1 VDRLI
6 YTAMTGAKHVF
17 NQQAGVAHNLANATT
32 TGYRAQEHK
41 FRAVPIQSEAMPT
54 RAFVV
59 DASIADDYS
68 QGPLAFTGRSLD
80 VAVQGRGWIA
90 VEGADGKE
98 AYTRVGALQINPN
111 GLLQSKAGLNV
122 VGDGGPISVPPDS
135 KVTIASDGTISVLPE
150 SGAQNAVNAL
160 GRLKLVNPPEADLV
174 RGDDGLFRLRNGT
187 SAPQDDNVRVA
198 TESLEGSNVNVV
210 ESMVSMISLARQ
222 FEMQVKMLQNADANA
237 RQAGQVLSMNR

>member
-6 YTAMTGAKHVF
+6 YTAMTGAKQVF

-32 TGYRAQEHK
+32 GGYRAQEHK
-41 FRAVPIQSEAMPT
+41 FRAVPIQSDALPS

-59 DASIADDYS
+59 DASIADDFS
-68 QGPLAFTGRSLD
+68 QGPLSFTGRALD

-98 AYTRVGALQINPN
+98 AYTRAGSLQVNAN
-111 GLLQSKAGLNV
+111 GLLQTKSGLNV
-122 VGDGGPISVPPDS
+122 LGDGGPISVPPDS
-135 KVTIASDGTISVLPE
+135 KITVASDGTISVVPE
-150 SGAQNAVNAL
+150 TGAQNAVNAV
-160 GRLKLVNPPEADLV
+160 GRLKLVNPPEGDLA
-174 RGDDGLFRLRNGT
+174 RGDDGLFRLRNG
-187 SAPQDDNVRVA
+187 SPAAQDDNVRLA

-222 FEMQVKMLQNADANA
+222 FEMQIKMLQNADANA